1 MKKRINIILLILV
14 LGLWGTVIYKYL
26 SQYFTKTEQ
35 FNSKKYTPYNSN
47 SKIASKDTFTLKPLK
62 RDPFLNKISIKTI
75 PLKTTNA
82 IPNKKTIPKKIEPV
96 VEKPFPAITY
106 LGYIKSTAQK
116 NELLLL
122 KINGKLEKYHNN
134 ETKNE
139 IKIQKTVNDTLL
151 ATYQK
156 TTKKIPL
163 KKDAKHLNTMLK
175 KP

>member
-1 MKKRINIILLILV
+1 MKKRINTILLILV
-14 LGLWGTVIYKYL
+14 LGLWGTVIYKYV
-26 SQYFTKTEQ
+26 SQYFIKPEQ
-35 FNSKKYTPYNSN
+35 FTSKMNSNYNSI
-47 SKIASKDTFTLKPLK
+47 SKIISKDTFTLKPLK
-62 RDPFLNKISIKTI
+62 RDPFLNKVSIKTI
-75 PLKTTNA
+75 PLKRTNT

-96 VEKPFPAITY
+96 VEKPFPAIIY

-139 IKIQKTVNDTLL
+139 IKIQKTINDTLL

-156 TTKKIPL
+156 ITKKIPL
-163 KKDAKHLNTMLK
+163 KKESKLQNNTLK
-175 KP
+175 K